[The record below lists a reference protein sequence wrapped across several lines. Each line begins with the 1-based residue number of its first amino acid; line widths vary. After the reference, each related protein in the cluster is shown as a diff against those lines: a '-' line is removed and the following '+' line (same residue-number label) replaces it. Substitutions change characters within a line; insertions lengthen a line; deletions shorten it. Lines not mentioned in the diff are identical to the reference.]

1 MTTLSLN
8 GLSVDQQLAQFV
20 EQQLLPGTGISTDT
34 FWQGFADIVNELTP
48 INRALLEKREQL
60 QAKIDD
66 YHKQQPVWDAA
77 NYQAFLE
84 DIGYLVPEPASF
96 SIETEQVEPEI
107 ASTAG
112 PQLVVPV
119 SNARFALNA
128 ANARWG
134 SLYDALYGTDVLS
147 EDDGAEKGSTYNP
160 VRGFKVMAYARQFL
174 DKALP
179 LANGSHIEST
189 SYAVVNNELLITLRD
204 SSQVRLANPEQLIGY
219 QGEAQNPSAILLK
232 NNGLHI
238 ELQID
243 HHHPIGQADKA
254 GLKDVLLEAALTTIM
269 DCEDSVAAVDAEDK
283 VNVYQNWLGLMQ
295 VNVY

>member
-77 NYQAFLE
+77 NYQAFLG
-84 DIGYLVPEPASF
+84 DIGYLIPEPASF

-107 ASTAG
+107 ANTAG

-128 ANARWG
+128 AMRA
-134 SLYDALYGTDVLS
+134 
-147 EDDGAEKGSTYNP
+147 GAHCMMRYT
-160 VRGFKVMAYARQFL
+160 
-174 DKALP
+174 
-179 LANGSHIEST
+179 
-189 SYAVVNNELLITLRD
+189 
-204 SSQVRLANPEQLIGY
+204 
-219 QGEAQNPSAILLK
+219 AQ
-232 NNGLHI
+232 
-238 ELQID
+238 
-243 HHHPIGQADKA
+243 
-254 GLKDVLLEAALTTIM
+254 M
-269 DCEDSVAAVDAEDK
+269 
-283 VNVYQNWLGLMQ
+283 Y
-295 VNVY
+295 